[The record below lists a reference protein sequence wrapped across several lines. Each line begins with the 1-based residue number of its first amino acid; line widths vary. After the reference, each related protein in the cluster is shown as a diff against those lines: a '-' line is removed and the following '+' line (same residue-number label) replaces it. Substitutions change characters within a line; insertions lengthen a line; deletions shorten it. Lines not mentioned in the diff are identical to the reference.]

1 MKMRELPY
9 RYVATFRNCGSM
21 SMRLFSIAIT
31 YYAQLSMYYGHFKTL
46 KNIFAVNDVVLGTS
60 DSCIVITE

>member
-1 MKMRELPY
+1 M
-9 RYVATFRNCGSM
+9 ATFRSCGSM
-21 SMRLFSIAIT
+21 SMRLFSIAST